1 MHGWGGQPGEATVA
15 SRSRVARAAVIQLGG
30 RAINLAI
37 GVAGIAILA
46 RALGTEGFG
55 VWSTALAFV
64 GIFGFLTNLG
74 LAPVA
79 TQRMAA
85 EPEAESEWLGALMGT
100 VAIASL
106 GAFIIAVATIPL
118 LGDGG
123 DGDIHLVALILALT
137 LLCAAPGA
145 LLAVFDSRVRPG
157 LRVALLTLNSLGWL
171 AAIVILAVTDAG
183 IVTFALAFL
192 GISVLTALLQWVA
205 TRRFATIALRAGR
218 RRWKPLV
225 KLALPIGLAG
235 ALVTVYYRID
245 SILIFELKGAEEA
258 GIYGAA
264 YRFLDPIQF
273 VPVSILA
280 AVFPVMA
287 AVYVQDPERVRRLVQ
302 RAGDYLLLVA
312 LGVLGGTVA
321 LAQPIVD
328 LLLGPGYE
336 QSASV
341 LPILM
346 LAFVFISM
354 GYLSGYLTTIV
365 GKQWRLAAI
374 AAGGVVA
381 NIAFNFALIPPFGAV
396 GAAWATVVTELAVN
410 GLALWTVF
418 RVLEFRPSFNRAIRT
433 LLAAAVMTAA
443 VAAAAQ
449 IDLIAGLLVAGPVYL
464 GALLALGAI
473 TRSELRDLIGRER
486 RLLEPSQSPN

>member
-1 MHGWGGQPGEATVA
+1 MHGWGGRPGEATVA

-30 RAINLAI
+30 RAVNLAI

-46 RALGTEGFG
+46 RALGTDGFG

-85 EPEAESEWLGALMGT
+85 EPDSESEWLGALMGT

-106 GAFIIAVATIPL
+106 GAFIIAVATIPV
-118 LGDGG
+118 LGDGD
-123 DGDIHLVALILALT
+123 DGDIRLVTLILALS

-157 LRVALLTLNSLGWL
+157 LRIVLLTFNSLGWL
-171 AAIVILAVTDAG
+171 AAIVFLAFTDAG
-183 IVTFALAFL
+183 IVAFALAFL
-192 GISVLTALLQWVA
+192 GISVLTALLQWAA
-205 TRRFATIALRAGR
+205 TRRFANIALRAGR

-225 KLALPIGLAG
+225 RIALPIGLAG

-245 SILIFELKGAEEA
+245 SVLIFELKGAEEA

-287 AVYVQDPERVRRLVQ
+287 AVYVHDPERVRRLVQ
-302 RAGDYLLLVA
+302 RAGDYLLVVA

-336 QSASV
+336 RSATV

-381 NIAFNFALIPPFGAV
+381 NVAFNLALIPPFGAV

-418 RVLEFRPSFNRAIRT
+418 RVLKFRPSFNRAIRA
-433 LLAAAVMTAA
+433 LLAAAIMTAA

-464 GALLALGAI
+464 GALLALGAT
-473 TRSELRDLIGRER
+473 TRAELRDLIGRER
-486 RLLEPSQSPN
+486 RLLEPSQSES

>member
-1 MHGWGGQPGEATVA
+1 M
-15 SRSRVARAAVIQLGG
+15 
-30 RAINLAI
+30 
-37 GVAGIAILA
+37 
-46 RALGTEGFG
+46 
-55 VWSTALAFV
+55 
-64 GIFGFLTNLG
+64 
-74 LAPVA
+74 
-79 TQRMAA
+79 
-85 EPEAESEWLGALMGT
+85 
-100 VAIASL
+100 AIASL
-106 GAFIIAVATIPL
+106 GAFIIAVATIPV
-118 LGDGG
+118 LGDGD
-123 DGDIHLVALILALT
+123 DGDIRLVTLILALS

-157 LRVALLTLNSLGWL
+157 LRVALLTFNSLGWL
-171 AAIVILAVTDAG
+171 AAIVILAITDAG
-183 IVTFALAFL
+183 HRRVRPRIPGDLDRDCAAAM
-192 GISVLTALLQWVA
+192 GGDA
-205 TRRFATIALRAGR
+205 TVREHRPARRSPPLEAVGEAGAPDRARGR
-218 RRWKPLV
+218 RWSR
-225 KLALPIGLAG
+225 
-235 ALVTVYYRID
+235 
-245 SILIFELKGAEEA
+245 SITESIPSLIFELKGAEEA

-302 RAGDYLLLVA
+302 RAGDYLLVVA
-312 LGVLGGTVA
+312 LGVLGGTIA

-336 QSASV
+336 RSATV

-381 NIAFNFALIPPFGAV
+381 NVALNFALIPPFGAV

-433 LLAAAVMTAA
+433 
-443 VAAAAQ
+443 
-449 IDLIAGLLVAGPVYL
+449 
-464 GALLALGAI
+464 ALRGR
-473 TRSELRDLIGRER
+473 RS
-486 RLLEPSQSPN
+486 

>member
-1 MHGWGGQPGEATVA
+1 MKPILA
-15 SRSRVARAAVIQLGG
+15 SRKHVARAAAIQLLG
-30 RAINLAI
+30 RAGNLALGI
-37 GVAGIAILA
+37 VGVALLA
-46 RALGTEGFG
+46 RHLGTDGFG

-85 EPEAESEWLGALMGT
+85 EPDAESEWLGALMGT
-100 VAIASL
+100 VAIASV
-106 GAFIIAVATIPL
+106 GAFIIAIATIPL
-118 LGDGG
+118 LGNED
-123 DGDIHLVALILALT
+123 DIHVVTVIVT
-137 LLCAAPGA
+137 VSLLCAAPGA

-157 LRVALLTLNSLGWL
+157 LRIALLTLNSVGWL
-171 AAIVILAVTDAG
+171 AAIVILALSDAG
-183 IVTFALAFL
+183 IIAFALAFL
-192 GISVLTALLQWVA
+192 GISIGTAILQWVA
-205 TRRFATIALRAGR
+205 TRHFATISLRAGR
-218 RRWKPLV
+218 RRWRPLV

-235 ALVTVYYRID
+235 ALVTVYYRVD
-245 SILIFELKGAEEA
+245 SVLIFEIKGADEA

-287 AVYVQDPERVRRLVQ
+287 AVHDQDPERVRRLVQ
-302 RAGDYLLLVA
+302 RAGDYLLIVA

-336 QSASV
+336 RSATV

-365 GKQWRLAAI
+365 GRQWRLVGI
-374 AAGGVVA
+374 AAVGLVA
-381 NIAFNFALIPPFGAV
+381 NVVLNLILIPPFGAV
-396 GAAWATVVTELAVN
+396 GSAWATVITELTVN
-410 GLALWTVF
+410 VLALWTVF
-418 RVLEFRPSFNRAIRT
+418 VALSFRPSFNRAARAV
-433 LLAAAVMTAA
+433 LAAGVMTGA
-443 VAAAAQ
+443 VALAAGVG
-449 IDLIAGLLVAGPVYL
+449 LVAGLLVAAPVYV
-464 GALLALGAI
+464 GALLGLGAI
-473 TRSELRDLIGRER
+473 TTVEIRDLISRER
-486 RLLEPSQSPN
+486 KRLEPAESPS